1 MVARAELKLIRAGTG
16 GRVTWLATL
25 WHMSPVPIQ
34 LQYSKL
40 FNHIQFTVGTS
51 VSKKEPAKS
60 KCLKKSTP
68 SDQANKE
75 AFLERK
81 DHLLRFSK
89 PL

>member
-1 MVARAELKLIRAGTG
+1 MGARAELKLIRAGTG

-60 KCLKKSTP
+60 KYLKKKAL
-68 SDQANKE
+68 QVIKQIKRLFLKE
-75 AFLERK
+75 K
-81 DHLLRFSK
+81 IIY
-89 PL
+89 

>member
-1 MVARAELKLIRAGTG
+1 MVARAELKLIRAGTK

-34 LQYSKL
+34 LQYTKL

-60 KCLKKSTP
+60 KYLKKAL
-68 SDQANKE
+68 QAIKQIKKLFLKE
-75 AFLERK
+75 K
-81 DHLLRFSK
+81 IIY
-89 PL
+89 